1 MKITRKDF
9 LRLSGLGL
17 LALAGKKAVRA
28 VGERSFASSSP
39 PKKRVRWGMA
49 IDLQK
54 CRQKDGCDR
63 CIKAC
68 LLYTSRCV

>member
-39 PKKRVRWGMA
+39 PKKRVRWAWRLTCKMPSEGWMRP
-49 IDLQK
+49 LH
-54 CRQKDGCDR
+54 
-63 CIKAC
+63 
-68 LLYTSRCV
+68 